1 MTETEECVFNTHD
14 CSDYLLP
21 IRDALDILGSK
32 WKIPIIVALMFGP
45 NRFNELKSKISGISA
60 KMLSQELKDLE
71 INQLVNRTVYDT
83 TPVKVE
89 YSLTEYGRGLEKVI
103 KELKSWGEEHR
114 EHIMG

>member
-1 MTETEECVFNTHD
+1 MTKNEECVFNTDD
-14 CSDYLLP
+14 CHDYLLP

-45 NRFNELKSKISGISA
+45 RRFNELKDKISGISA
-60 KMLSQELKDLE
+60 KMLSKELKDLE
-71 INQLVNRTVYDT
+71 VNTLVKRNVYDT

-89 YSLTEYGRGLEKVI
+89 YTITPYGKRLEKVI
-103 KELKSWGEEHR
+103 EELKRWGEQHR